1 MGNQD
6 GKLKRSHGDVRDRAE
21 SRPEDGETVKR
32 GGRKSHGKCN
42 EPHSKKKS
50 KSESRSSMFSNL
62 RIRKTLSRP
71 KDGTWR
77 SSDDGLDGQ
86 PAHTEEL
93 DSTQSVITKTP
104 DLSISADEG
113 GLSDTDADHFHV
125 NKFLAAAAG
134 NGIQEGQKTS
144 SGSDTDIY
152 SYHSA
157 TEQDDLLFDIQM
169 AIKMQFS
176 QEESQE
182 TDHLSTILHAPLS
195 SSHTLFWDAG
205 DQLTSNKEKI
215 FSQVQT
221 YEKENSIVGVKVQQ
235 RKENHQISE
244 IITTDGNGSSS
255 QFENGEFALSIL
267 CTKDSYAT
275 VDVQIS
281 NSCIKEEKFDLPINT
296 NDNIIMTPP
305 PGVEDSVSTTRNNSD
320 SVQSQNAKREQTSW
334 NSSSREQLS
343 PNGDGWLKKYRGSG
357 LKKKTS
363 QSADWT
369 NELVK
374 AWNKS
379 RKGNFPNGALRKS
392 SSVPAC
398 SSSLLNVLQ
407 GQTLL
412 EKLFNQQRNATKDA
426 EKLCSE
432 IVSMSLL
439 LPFSDCFRE
448 QCTKSREQI
457 PSNIQQS
464 QFPTWAAVNQPTHS
478 MNSLEECFPQRI
490 QALWSQSS
498 ISLDKKPENS
508 SEEFGFRKNAMKHSQ
523 EIVDKAMKEDHI
535 NIIQQ
540 LEQTIQDLKAKLA
553 EHERQYTQSDVSA
566 AKTIQDKVIFS
577 SQLCMT
583 NDCAEHVSLN
593 TTLQGK
599 SVQTSPVADI
609 VPQEVPLFHAET
621 FQNSSGKQLFS
632 NYDCSVDLQQKSNFE
647 QLDLINDASEY
658 LNPPLGKEITS
669 RQVECLSL
677 SSPLNCGEYLKNDD
691 YFAEDKVSSSSHSST
706 KKALLNHSSP
716 TIVHDANMES
726 PFPLSSL
733 LHSDQMCIQDHFPE
747 HPSRATVI
755 TSLQSPSC
763 TSIMVQTCHNEKQT
777 SNSTTQTVSP
787 ELSTI
792 ISDFKKIPPTPP
804 LPSTILVHNSS
815 QLQLS
820 SSVSLP
826 VLSLHPT
833 IPLPPLLPCSKANS
847 HFPPPVTTH
856 VANTIPFNSS
866 SPSIPHSSRIEM
878 SPLHSP
884 FTPDAST
891 EIPCPPP
898 PPPSNILSTIGAFPP
913 PPPPLPS
920 LPCFSSFPMPP
931 PLPNISGIPP
941 PPPLPGTTVIPP
953 PPPQAPPL
961 PGTIH
966 IPPPPPLPGTAA
978 IQSASLLSSMSHNI
992 SIPPP
997 PPPPP
1002 ILPPPAPSINS
1013 ASLNVPGFG
1022 YSQTHLPPPL
1032 PAGLFSLK
1040 LSQDKENRKAAIE
1053 PTRPMKPLYW
1063 TRIELHGKRDF
1074 HSPLVWEVVSEP
1086 KVDVHELE
1094 SLFSKT
1100 AVKEKKKPISDTIT
1114 KTKSKQVVK
1123 LLSNKRSQA
1132 VGILMSSLHLDM
1144 KDIQH
1149 AVLKMDYSVVD
1160 LETLQALYENRAVSE
1175 EQEKIE
1181 KYVKTSKNKDSSK
1194 PLDKPEQF
1202 LYELTTI
1209 PNFSERVFCILL
1221 QTTIS
1226 ENISLMQRKLEL
1238 LQKICKILKEDPAV
1252 LRVLGL
1258 ILAIGNYMNGGNR
1271 TRGQADGFAIDILPK
1286 LKDVKSND
1294 NSRNLL
1300 SYVVSYYLRN
1310 FDDNAGKEEN
1320 PFILPEPQDLFQAS
1334 QMKFEDFVKDLRK
1347 LKKDVQAC
1355 ETEASKVYQK
1365 SLEDHLQ
1372 PFKDNI
1378 KDFISKAKTEHE
1390 ETEKKMTEVHSRF
1403 LDTAAY
1409 FCVKAK
1415 IGEKE
1420 LSPSTFFCTWHE
1432 FSNDFKDCWKKENR
1446 LILQE
1451 RLKEAEDVYKQKK
1464 EKTSIVVKPKHES
1477 GIKAKLSFLTQ

>member
-6 GKLKRSHGDVRDRAE
+6 GKHKRAHGDVRDRAE
-21 SRPEDGETVKR
+21 SRPEDGENGKR
-32 GGRKSHGKCN
+32 GGRKSHGKCSDT
-42 EPHSKKKS
+42 HSKKKG
-50 KSESRSSMFSNL
+50 KSESRSSVFSNL
-62 RIRKTLSRP
+62 RIRKTLSRH
-71 KDGTWR
+71 KDGTCG
-77 SSDDGLDGQ
+77 SSDDALDEQ
-86 PAHTEEL
+86 PPHTEEL
-93 DSTQSVITKTP
+93 DSTHSVPTKTP
-104 DLSISADEG
+104 ELSLSADEA
-113 GLSDTDADHFHV
+113 GLSDTDAEHFHL
-125 NKFLAAAAG
+125 NKSLAAAVS

-182 TDHLSTILHAPLS
+182 ADHLSSVLHGPLS
-195 SSHTLFWDAG
+195 SSHTVFWDAG
-205 DQLTSNKEKI
+205 DELTSNKESI
-215 FSQVQT
+215 FPQVQT
-221 YEKENSIVGVKVQQ
+221 DEKEDTASSNAGVQVQGKRSIS
-235 RKENHQISE
+235 EESHQISE
-244 IITTDGNGSSS
+244 IMPSGSNGSSS
-255 QFENGEFALSIL
+255 QCETGELALSFK
-267 CTKDSYAT
+267 CRQDSYNT
-275 VDVQIS
+275 VDVQRS
-281 NSCIKEEKFDLPINT
+281 NSCGKEENIDLLFNT
-296 NDNIIMTPP
+296 NDTTIITMP
-305 PGVEDSVSTTRNNSD
+305 PGVEDSASTTRNYSG
-320 SVQSQNAKREQTSW
+320 NAPSQTSW
-334 NSSSREQLS
+334 NSSGRQQTF
-343 PNGDGWLKKYRGSG
+343 PNGDGWLKKYRDSG
-357 LKKKTS
+357 RKRKLS

-369 NELVK
+369 NELIK
-374 AWNKS
+374 AQNKS
-379 RKGNFPNGALRKS
+379 RKGSIPDIADDSGALRKS
-392 SSVPAC
+392 SSVPTA
-398 SSSLLNVLQ
+398 SFSLFNVLQ

-412 EKLFNQQRNATKDA
+412 EKLFSKQRDAAEDA

-448 QCTKSREQI
+448 QCTKSTEQI

-464 QFPTWAAVNQPTHS
+464 QFQTWAAVNQPTHS

-490 QALWSQSS
+490 QELWSPSS
-498 ISLDKKPENS
+498 ILDKKPENS
-508 SEEFGFRKNAMKHSQ
+508 SEEFGFQKKAIKHTQ
-523 EIVDKAMKEDHI
+523 EIVDKDMKEDHI

-540 LEQTIQDLKAKLA
+540 LEKTIQDLKAKLA
-553 EHERQYTQSDVSA
+553 EHERQYIQTDVSA
-566 AKTIQDKVIFS
+566 INKMQDKVIFS
-577 SQLCMT
+577 SELCMR
-583 NDCAEHVSLN
+583 NDCTEHVSLKTN
-593 TTLQGK
+593 VQGK
-599 SVQTSPVADI
+599 SVQTSPVAEI
-609 VPQEVPLFHAET
+609 VPHEVPLFHAEA
-621 FQNSSGKQLFS
+621 FQNSSEKQLFS
-632 NYDCSVDLQQKSNFE
+632 HHEIHDGSVDLQQKSNFE
-647 QLDLINDASEY
+647 QFNLINNASECI
-658 LNPPLGKEITS
+658 NPAPGKEITS
-669 RQVECLSL
+669 GQVESLSL
-677 SSPLNCGEYLKNDD
+677 SSTLNCGEYLKKHEN
-691 YFAEDKVSSSSHSST
+691 F
-706 KKALLNHSSP
+706 LSSP
-716 TIVHDANMES
+716 TIVQDATMES
-726 PFPLSSL
+726 PCPLSSL
-733 LHSDQMCIQDHFPE
+733 LHSDQMCIQDHLTE
-747 HPSRATVI
+747 LPSHATVI
-755 TSLQSPSC
+755 ASLQSSD
-763 TSIMVQTCHNEKQT
+763 SV
-777 SNSTTQTVSP
+777 TQAASP
-787 ELSTI
+787 ELLTR
-792 ISDFKKIPPTPP
+792 ISDCKAIPPAPP
-804 LPSTILVHNSS
+804 LPSTILIHNSS
-815 QLQLS
+815 QLQLKQPLN
-820 SSVSLP
+820 SSVTLP
-826 VLSLHPT
+826 ALSSHLAIPAPP
-833 IPLPPLLPCSKANS
+833 PLPCS
-847 HFPPPVTTH
+847 HFPPPVPIHTD
-856 VANTIPFNSS
+856 NTAPFNSS
-866 SPSIPHSSRIEM
+866 PPNIPQSSIIEIP
-878 SPLHSP
+878 PLLSP
-884 FTPDAST
+884 FTPLPADTA
-891 EIPCPPP
+891 IPCAPPP
-898 PPPSNILSTIGAFPP
+898 PPPPVLAAISAIPPPPPLPPGTSAFPP

-920 LPCFSSFPMPP
+920 LPGFPSFPLPP
-931 PLPNISGIPP
+931 PLPSISGIPP
-941 PPPLPGTTVIPP
+941 PPPLPCDTVIPP

-966 IPPPPPLPGTAA
+966 IPPPPPLPGTTV
-978 IQSASLLSSMSHNI
+978 IQSVPLLPRMPHNI
-992 SIPPP
+992 LIPPP

-1002 ILPPPAPSINS
+1002 ILPPPAPSINPS
-1013 ASLNVPGFG
+1013 ASLNLPSFA

-1032 PAGLFSLK
+1032 PAGLFAIK

-1063 TRIELHGKRDF
+1063 TRIELHGKRDLS
-1074 HSPLVWEVVSEP
+1074 SPLIWEVVSEP
-1086 KVDVHELE
+1086 NVDVHELE

-1144 KDIQH
+1144 KDIQN

-1226 ENISLMQRKLEL
+1226 ENIGLMQRKLEL

-1286 LKDVKSND
+1286 LKDVKSN
-1294 NSRNLL
+1294 
-1300 SYVVSYYLRN
+1300 
-1310 FDDNAGKEEN
+1310 NAGKEEN

-1347 LKKDVQAC
+1347 LKKDVLAC
-1355 ETEASKVYQK
+1355 ESEASKVYQK
-1365 SLEDHLQ
+1365 CLEDHLQ

-1378 KDFISKAKTEHE
+1378 EEFLSKAKTEHE
-1390 ETEKKMTEVHSRF
+1390 ETEKKLTEVHSRF

-1409 FCVKAK
+1409 FCVKSK

-1420 LSPSTFFCTWHE
+1420 VSPSSFFCTWHE
-1432 FSNDFKDCWKKENR
+1432 FSTDFKDCWKKENR
-1446 LILQE
+1446 IILQE

-1477 GIKAKLSFLTQ
+1477 GIKAKLSLLTQ